1 MHSDYLET
9 ARQRTRPPD
18 TEMDESRPETAGQP
32 SVSEVQ
38 QELIEDFRFFDDWMD
53 RYRYI
58 IDLGKQLPPFPE
70 DWMVN
75 DYKVE
80 GCQSQVWLKP
90 ELMKD
95 GRLKLHAI
103 SDAAIVSG
111 LIAII
116 LKVYDERTP
125 EEILATPPEFI
136 KGIGLDEHLS
146 PSRTNGL
153 HAMLK
158 TIFAH
163 AKAAQAGRLP

>member
-1 MHSDYLET
+1 MDE
-9 ARQRTRPPD
+9 TRPA
-18 TEMDESRPETAGQP
+18 EQP

-38 QELIEDFRFFDDWMD
+38 HELIEDFQFFDDWMD

-58 IDLGKQLPPFPE
+58 IDLGKRLPEFPE
-70 DWMVN
+70 EWMVD

-90 ELMKD
+90 ELAD
-95 GRLKLHAI
+95 GRLRLHAV

-116 LKVYDERTP
+116 LKVYSDRTP
-125 EEILATPPEFI
+125 DEILATPPEFI

-153 HAMLK
+153 HSMLK

-163 AKAAQAGRLP
+163 AKAAQAGHLH

>member
-1 MHSDYLET
+1 MDDTRSD
-9 ARQRTRPPD
+9 
-18 TEMDESRPETAGQP
+18 TAGQT
-32 SVSEVQ
+32 SVSDAQ
-38 QELIEDFRFFDDWMD
+38 QELIEDFQFFDDWMD

-58 IDLGKQLPPFPE
+58 IDLGKQLPELPE
-70 DWMVN
+70 AWMVD

-90 ELMKD
+90 EMRD

-125 EEILATPPEFI
+125 DEILATPPDFI

-163 AKAAQAGRLP
+163 AKAAQAGQLPA